1 MPVLAQLQPL
11 SEASDERRR
20 TPRLLLKLGA
30 QVGSGAAA
38 VVHDISTKGL
48 LFETAGELGSDRV
61 QVHLPEIAPA
71 HARVVWNHGRFYG
84 CEFEE
89 PIPNAS
95 VSTALLRSEPK
106 GAANDIFKG
115 DRAEARQPRS
125 LGGWIAAAIAVAA
138 AAALVAT
145 GHTVALMVIGLSV
158 MAIVGLLA
166 AIMLWSLDN
175 TREFKL

>member
-11 SEASDERRR
+11 NESSDERRR

-38 VVHDISTKGL
+38 VVHDISTEGL
-48 LFETAGELGSDRV
+48 LFETASDLRSDRV
-61 QVHLPEIAPA
+61 QVQLPEVEPA
-71 HARVVWNHGRFYG
+71 HARIVWNHGRFYG
-84 CEFEE
+84 CEFEQ

-95 VSTALLRSEPK
+95 VSAALLRSEPK
-106 GAANDIFKG
+106 GAANDLFKG
-115 DRAEARQPRS
+115 DSAEARQPRS
-125 LGGWIAAAIAVAA
+125 LGGWIAAAIAVTA

-145 GHTVALMVIGLSV
+145 GHTVALIVIGLSV

-166 AIMLWSLDN
+166 AILLWSLDN